1 MVPPSSPPPE
11 FLLAHLN
18 NVPSCLGRNQR
29 HTLTSLSTWGF
40 LAFKFNLAHISPYI
54 LPQDFLKLKR
64 LLIIF

>member
-1 MVPPSSPPPE
+1 MVPPSSPPPPE
-11 FLLAHLN
+11 FLLAQLN

-54 LPQDFLKLKR
+54 LP
-64 LLIIF
+64 